1 MTARDAILSALSGEP
16 ADAATIARQAAA
28 LIEELERPGLDASL
42 CDAFLDALGQASV
55 GATTEHIENDDG
67 VWHAVRRYLDRHGL
81 SPVIHVASP
90 DLPPVADG
98 SPVTVGA
105 ALPVDG
111 GAVVARAVAAV
122 AETGT
127 LVIDTGPNRPMLP
140 HFLALHHIV
149 IVRTADLVAQLEDI
163 PDPAHIPRSRFW
175 ITGVS
180 GTTDIEGQYV
190 RGAHGPRFL
199 HVILIADQAGL

>member
-1 MTARDAILSALSGEP
+1 MTARDAILAALSGDGANSDAIAARASELVANIERP
-16 ADAATIARQAAA
+16 APAVPLGDAFAAA
-28 LIEELERPGLDASL
+28 LGKS
-42 CDAFLDALGQASV
+42 SV
-55 GATTEHIENDDG
+55 GASFEAVSDASDIEN
-67 VWHAVRRYLDRHGL
+67 AITRYLAEHGL
-81 SPVIHVASP
+81 PPTVVHHASP
-90 DLPPVADG
+90 GIAWSKVPPAL
-98 SPVTVGA
+98 
-105 ALPVDG
+105 ALPSDG
-111 GAVVARAVAAV
+111 GVVIAQAVAAV

-149 IVRTADLVAQLEDI
+149 IVRTNDLVAQLEDI
-163 PDPAHIPRSRFW
+163 PEPAAIPRSRFW

-199 HVILIADQAGL
+199 HVILVG